1 MKWIR
6 ILFFLLILLSNKLV
20 SSGVYIHA
28 TRKPDVDKE
37 YSMQFE
43 GRTRTYIVHIP
54 QTFKDGPIPLLFC
67 LHGGGGTGK
76 GLISLTFGRFNE
88 LSDSD
93 GFIVVYPNAVE
104 KNWNDGRMDKEAKST
119 KENINDVGFIL
130 AIIDELVKKYN
141 IDKTKIF
148 SCGISNGGFMSCR
161 LACDKSEVFSGV
173 GILTATMGVD
183 YYPKCNPSK
192 PLKVIIFNGT
202 EDPLVPY
209 NGGNIEV
216 FNKNRG
222 KCISTDCLVDFW
234 RKKNNCDNS
243 PSIIKFLDKDPTDG
257 TTVEKYTYTGCKG
270 NSSLVLFKITGG
282 GHSWPGG
289 KQYLGKKII
298 GNTCKDINACDE
310 MWNFF
315 KSGK

>member
-6 ILFFLLILLSNKLV
+6 ILLFYSILSNYTVLF
-20 SSGVYIHA
+20 SGVCFNKY
-28 TRKPDVDKE
+28 RNPDIDKE
-37 YSMQFE
+37 YSIQFE

-54 QTFKDGPIPLLFC
+54 QNFKEGLIPLLFC
-67 LHGGGGTGK
+67 LHGGGGTAK
-76 GLISLTFGRFNE
+76 GMISLTYGRFNE
-88 LSDSD
+88 LSDSE

-104 KNWNDGRMDKEAKST
+104 KNWNDGRTDKEAKST

-130 AIIDELVKKYN
+130 AIIDELSKKYN

-161 LACDKSEVFSGV
+161 LACDKSDVFSGV
-173 GILTATMGVD
+173 GILSATMGVD

-222 KCISTDCLVDFW
+222 KCISTDSLVDFW
-234 RKKNNCDNS
+234 IKMNKCDNG
-243 PSIIKFLDKDPTDG
+243 PSIITVPDLDPSDG
-257 TTVEKYTYTGCKG
+257 TTVEKFTYPGCMN
-270 NSSLVLFKITGG
+270 NSSLILFKITGG

-310 MWNFF
+310 MWKFF